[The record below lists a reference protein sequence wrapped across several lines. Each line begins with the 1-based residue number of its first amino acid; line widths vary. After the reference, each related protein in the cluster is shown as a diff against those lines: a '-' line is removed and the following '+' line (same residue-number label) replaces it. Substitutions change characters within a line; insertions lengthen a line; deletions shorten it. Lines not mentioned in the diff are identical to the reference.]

1 MATNRSKQNT
11 QKHKKPMTKKRRITI
26 TALLALA
33 LTAILTAST
42 VGIYVLS
49 FMVSYVNGEPQ
60 VNLEEYKENQDQT
73 TFIYAYDANNEVTE
87 IARLHG
93 EQNRIWVTYR
103 ENPDESVIPQDLA
116 NAYIALEPL
125 HRSPTEGRQGTVRFL
140 QAVSKKEMQFGPPFR
155 ETAETLRF
163 RFTALAQALYSVR
176 ASRSKNTLE
185 PVAPVWP

>member
-1 MATNRSKQNT
+1 MDTNRSKQNT

-73 TFIYAYDANNEVTE
+73 TFIYAYDANNEVRRFPVCTASKTE
-87 IARLHG
+87 
-93 EQNRIWVTYR
+93 
-103 ENPDESVIPQDLA
+103 
-116 NAYIALEPL
+116 
-125 HRSPTEGRQGTVRFL
+125 
-140 QAVSKKEMQFGPPFR
+140 FG
-155 ETAETLRF
+155 
-163 RFTALAQALYSVR
+163 
-176 ASRSKNTLE
+176 
-185 PVAPVWP
+185 